1 MFERIDPIHV
11 TDSRIPLP
19 SLIGKF
25 IDCDSYSQ
33 NANRFCVA
41 DGITRDLT
49 NGDEFKLPK
58 NPNDVLKFLLNY
70 PQLSELRAVANTCTT
85 IFTSSSKTEL
95 KEILEQIN
103 KSIQFY
109 NDTFLRG
116 DGEFLGRNNFGV
128 TAAGGII
135 DNNRLTVFNIGDSNI
150 ILLDKFCDTIAKT
163 KDDVKENK
171 EKREK
176 YIIEQH
182 YPEIDNIDIL
192 WHNNEFRSWY
202 RKTFVNTSSI
212 GSFGVLNGEDEALD
226 HINYYDFNL
235 DRVRFILAYTDGFD
249 EIIENKNKTYQLL
262 YKNNKPKLSKEAT
275 MVGYK
280 RRI

>member
-1 MFERIDPIHV
+1 MFEQIDPIHV

-19 SLIGKF
+19 SLIGRF
-25 IDCDSYSQ
+25 IDCDSFHQ
-33 NANRFCVA
+33 NDNRFCVA

-49 NGDEFKLPK
+49 NGDEFKLPRNAK
-58 NPNDVLKFLLNY
+58 DALKFLLNY

-85 IFTSSSKTEL
+85 IFTSSNKTEL
-95 KEILEQIN
+95 KELLEQIN
-103 KSIQFY
+103 ISIRFY

-116 DGEFLGRNNFGV
+116 QGQYLGRNNFGV

-135 DNNRLTVFNIGDSNI
+135 DNNRLKGFNIGDSNI

-163 KDDVKENK
+163 KDDVKDNK

-176 YIIEQH
+176 YIIEEH
-182 YPEIDNIDIL
+182 YPEIDNIDVL

-202 RKTFVNTSSI
+202 RETFINTSAV
-212 GSFGVLNGEDEALD
+212 GSFGALNGDEEALD
-226 HINYYDFNL
+226 HINYYDFDLN
-235 DRVRFILAYTDGFD
+235 RVHFILSYTDGF
-249 EIIENKNKTYQLL
+249 EETMENKNKTYQLL
-262 YKNNKPKLSKEAT
+262 YKKRANLGKEAT